1 MSNNMPSVESIINVI
16 SMSNSARNHIHQFT
30 KKLDEQGVL
39 DLFFNKE
46 KLDILMT
53 TLRQKNVLSGNF
65 AWIDFSSEYLRRDV
79 TAALTHDFA
88 GLLLDQNAFSKEA
101 IESKLKVIISD
112 MEKPER
118 AIQLYFWLFN
128 YASKVANIFIQALSE
143 YYATHPKEEKNYMP
157 LVTAAIPSAKLPDAD
172 CKFWAITHSRLFNK
186 IYWDEAFTKMPFE
199 VCYAAMFKNSP
210 KTPGGSSKEEI
221 KNDVFYNFKLLI
233 IDEVFKKLT
242 KTRERTAKNIAVQ
255 AICLFWERKIFIHML
270 YVKAFVWITLNDK
283 ERFKILNNDNPSPGS
298 HYAGFGNFPS

>member
-1 MSNNMPSVESIINVI
+1 MLNNTPSVETIINVI
-16 SMSNSARNHIHQFT
+16 IMSDSARSQIHQFT

-53 TLRQKNVLSGNF
+53 TLRQKNVLNGNF
-65 AWIDFSSEYLRRDV
+65 AWIDFSGEYLRRDI
-79 TAALTHDFA
+79 AAELTHDFA
-88 GLLLDQNAFSKEA
+88 GLLLDENAFSKEA

-118 AIQLYFWLFN
+118 AIQLYWWLFN
-128 YASKVANIFIQALSE
+128 YASKVANVFIQALSE

-157 LVTAAIPSAKLPDAD
+157 LVTDAIPSANLPNAD
-172 CKFWAITHSRLFNK
+172 CKFWAITHSKLFNK

-199 VCYAAMFKNSP
+199 HCYAAMFKCVK

-221 KNDVFYNFKLLI
+221 KNDVFYNFRLLI

-242 KTRERTAKNIAVQ
+242 KARERTAKNIAVQ
-255 AICLFWERKIFIHML
+255 AICLYWERKIFIHML
-270 YVKAFVWITLNDK
+270 YVKAFVWTVLNDK
-283 ERFKILNNDNPSPGS
+283 ECFKILNNGNPSPGS
-298 HYAGFGNFPS
+298 HHAGFGNFPS